1 MKYVNQI
8 NILLAGIGVAVV
20 IYTFAVTFFASQP
33 TEFIWVEPE
42 TGPESAERRFSGGET
57 PAAFRGSTTT
67 QTSPVET
74 LPVERGRARSGFQ
87 TSQPGGSLGARGGFS
102 RPLSESPSRPLE
114 PEQQVRQSNRI
125 EVGRGGGVMPM
136 TQSEQF
142 GRPSVPASES
152 SRIGEMNGPRETQQ
166 AQPAEGV
173 KRDSTSDPQP
183 PPISLAII
191 SFRTTPS
198 WSMTN

>member
-8 NILLAGIGVAVV
+8 NILLAGIGVTVL

-42 TGPESAERRFSGGET
+42 TGPESAERRFSGGDT

-74 LPVERGRARSGFQ
+74 LPVDRGRARSGFQ
-87 TSQPGGSLGARGGFS
+87 ASQPGGSVGARGGFS
-102 RPLSESPSRPLE
+102 RPSSASPTGSSEA
-114 PEQQVRQSNRI
+114 EQQVRELNRI

-142 GRPSVPASES
+142 GQPSRPASES
-152 SRIGEMNGPRETQQ
+152 SRIGEMNGPGETQQ

-173 KRDSTSDPQP
+173 KRDATSDPQP
-183 PPISLAII
+183 PPIRS
-191 SFRTTPS
+191 S
-198 WSMTN
+198 NQ

>member
-8 NILLAGIGVAVV
+8 NIVLAGIGVAVL

-33 TEFIWVEPE
+33 TDFIRIEPG
-42 TGPESAERRFSGGET
+42 TGPESTERRFSGGET

-67 QTSPVET
+67 QSSAVET
-74 LPVERGRARSGFQ
+74 LPADRGRARSGFQ
-87 TSQPGGSLGARGGFS
+87 TTQPSGSAGARAGFA

-114 PEQQVRQSNRI
+114 PEQQLRQSTRI

-152 SRIGEMNGPRETQQ
+152 SRIGEMNGANR
-166 AQPAEGV
+166 A
-173 KRDSTSDPQP
+173 
-183 PPISLAII
+183 
-191 SFRTTPS
+191 
-198 WSMTN
+198 